1 VPTIEV
7 NLGDLEAL
15 VGRALPR
22 DLDELNGILSYV
34 KGAATPAGPLATSVE
49 DLRIELKDSNRPD
62 LWNVEG
68 IARSLRGF
76 LGIGRRGGGG
86 GGGGGYGIAGNS
98 GIVIG
103 VDRRLRPIRPFI
115 CCSVVKGV
123 KLTDPTIRGLMQ
135 LQDKLDETYGRRR
148 RRSSIGLYDFD
159 LLKPPLRY
167 GVSRPDGFSFVP
179 LGFTERMTLREIL
192 ERHPKGLE
200 YGDILRGH
208 PVWPILYD
216 SRSNVLSLPPVI
228 NSNDLGRITEG
239 TRNVL
244 VEVTGTSY
252 ETVSNALNIMTLSL
266 ADRGGRIHSALV
278 KYPYGDRRGVRTPS
292 FKSGVIRASLGE
304 INGILGLS
312 LNARMA
318 TALLRRAGFRVIGG
332 GRSSLTIEV
341 PFYRIDIMHPV
352 DVIEDIG
359 IAYGVNSMA
368 PRWPPIV
375 TIGAISPQ
383 ERFERS
389 VRELMIGFGFQE
401 ILTFVLSNPEDLF
414 SKMNLEAGSGEVV
427 SIANPRITTYTCLRN
442 WLLPSLMGFLS
453 RNTHVGYPQRIF
465 EVGLCPLPDQSRANR
480 VRDSLKLAFAIIGP
494 GAGFTEAKSISD
506 SLLANLGRSYVPEEA
521 VHPSFIEGRCSKI
534 VVDGKELG
542 IMGEVHPKVLES
554 FGLGEPAVALE
565 LELWGKLIG

>member
-1 VPTIEV
+1 MPTIEAS
-7 NLGDLEAL
+7 LSDLEAL

-22 DLDELNGILSYV
+22 DIDELNGILSYV
-34 KGAATPAGPLATSVE
+34 KGAATPAEPTSIE
-49 DLRIELKDSNRPD
+49 DLRIELKDGNRPD

-68 IARSLRGF
+68 IARGLRGF
-76 LGIGRRGGGG
+76 LGIMRQGV
-86 GGGGGYGIAGNS
+86 YGIAGNS

-103 VDRRLRPIRPFI
+103 VDRRLRGIRPFI

-135 LQDKLDETYGRRR
+135 LQEKLDETYGRKRR
-148 RRSSIGLYDFD
+148 RTSIGLYDFD

-179 LGFTERMTLREIL
+179 LGFTEMMTLREIL

-200 YGDILRGH
+200 YGDIIRGH
-208 PVWPILYD
+208 SVWPILYD

-228 NSNDLGRITEG
+228 NSNDLGRITEE

-252 ETVSNALNIMTLSL
+252 ETVSNTLNIVTLSL
-266 ADRGGRIHSALV
+266 ADRGGRIYSALV
-278 KYPYGDRRGVRTPS
+278 KYPYGDRREVRTPS
-292 FKSGVIRASLGE
+292 FKSSVVKTSLGE
-304 INGILGLS
+304 INGLLGLS
-312 LNARMA
+312 LNAQRA
-318 TALLRRAGFRVIGG
+318 TALLRRAGFRVIGAG
-332 GRSSLTIEV
+332 CSSLTIEV

-352 DVIEDIG
+352 DVIEDIA
-359 IAYGVNSMA
+359 IAYGVNSME
-368 PRWPPIV
+368 PRWPQLV
-375 TIGAISPQ
+375 TIGAISTQ

-401 ILTFVLSNPEDLF
+401 ILTYVLSNPEDLF
-414 SKMNLEAGSGEVV
+414 SKMNLEVGEFVG
-427 SIANPRITTYTCLRN
+427 IANPRIATYTCLRN

-453 RNTHVGYPQRIF
+453 KNTHVSYPQRIF
-465 EVGLCPLPDQSRANR
+465 EVGLCALPDRSRANR

-494 GAGFTEAKSISD
+494 GAGFTEAKSILE
-506 SLLANLGRSYVPEEA
+506 SLLANLGHSHVPEEA
-521 VHPSFIEGRCSKI
+521 LHPSFIEGRCSKI
-534 VVDGKELG
+534 MVDGKELG

-565 LELWGKLIG
+565 LELWEKLIG

>member
-1 VPTIEV
+1 MPRIDVS
-7 NLGDLEAL
+7 LGDLESL

-34 KGAATPAGPLATSVE
+34 KGQASPAEPTSVE
-49 DLRIELKDSNRPD
+49 DLRIELKDGNRPD

-76 LGIGRRGGGG
+76 LGIGRQV
-86 GGGGGYGIAGNS
+86 GGGYGIAGSS

-103 VDRRLRPIRPFI
+103 VDRRLRSIRPFI

-135 LQDKLDETYGRRR
+135 LQEKLDETYGRKRR
-148 RRSSIGLYDFD
+148 RTSIGLYDFD
-159 LLKPPLRY
+159 LLKPPLSY

-179 LGFTERMTLREIL
+179 LGFTERMTPRDIL

-200 YGDILRGH
+200 YGDIIRGH

-228 NSNDLGRITEG
+228 NSNDLGRITEE
-239 TRNVL
+239 TRNIL

-252 ETVSNALNIMTLSL
+252 ETVSNTLNIVTLSL
-266 ADRGGRIHSALV
+266 ADRGGRIFSALV
-278 KYPYGDRRGVRTPS
+278 KYPYGKRREVRTPS
-292 FKSGVIRASLGE
+292 FRSGVVKASLGE
-304 INGILGLS
+304 INGLLGLS
-312 LNARMA
+312 LNIQKV
-318 TALLRRAGFRVIGG
+318 TALLRRAGFRVIGAD
-332 GRSSLTIEV
+332 RSSLTIEV

-352 DVIEDIG
+352 DVIEDIA
-359 IAYGVNSMA
+359 IAYGVNSME
-368 PRWPPIV
+368 PRWPPLV

-401 ILTFVLSNPEDLF
+401 ILTYVLSNPEDLF
-414 SKMNLEAGSGEVV
+414 SKMNLPADEVV
-427 SIANPRITTYTCLRN
+427 EIANPRIATYTCLRN

-453 RNTHVGYPQRIF
+453 KNTHVSYPQRVF
-465 EVGLCPLPDQSRANR
+465 EVGYCVLPDRGMANR
-480 VRDSLKLAFAIIGP
+480 AKDVLKLACVIIGP
-494 GAGFTEAKSISD
+494 GAGFTEAKSILG
-506 SLLANLGRSYVPEEA
+506 SLLADLARPHDLQEER
-521 VHPSFIEGRCSKI
+521 HTTFIEGRCGRI
-534 VVDGKELG
+534 MAEGEVLG
-542 IMGEVHPKVLES
+542 ILGEINPQVLES
-554 FGLGEPAVALE
+554 FGLSEPAVAFE
-565 LELWGKLIG
+565 LALWETLIGR